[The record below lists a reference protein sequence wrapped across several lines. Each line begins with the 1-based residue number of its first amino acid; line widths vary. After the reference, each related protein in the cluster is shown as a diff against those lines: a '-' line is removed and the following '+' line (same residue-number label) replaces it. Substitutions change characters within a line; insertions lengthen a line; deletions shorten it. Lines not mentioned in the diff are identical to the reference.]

1 MQLQNDEQQI
11 VKLFEDGD
19 RAIIAADVAE
29 LSRIYADNYIQYD
42 ETGKAITKQDVIAEL
57 SSGKVRY
64 LSMTSTGRRI
74 RLLNEEV
81 AIVHGSEEDEVEQ
94 NGRRF
99 RVRYIYMD
107 VVVKRDGRWQIIG
120 SQLSKLA

>member
-1 MQLQNDEQQI
+1 
-11 VKLFEDGD
+11 
-19 RAIIAADVAE
+19 
-29 LSRIYADNYIQYD
+29 
-42 ETGKAITKQDVIAEL
+42 
-57 SSGKVRY
+57 
-64 LSMTSTGRRI
+64 MTSTGRRI